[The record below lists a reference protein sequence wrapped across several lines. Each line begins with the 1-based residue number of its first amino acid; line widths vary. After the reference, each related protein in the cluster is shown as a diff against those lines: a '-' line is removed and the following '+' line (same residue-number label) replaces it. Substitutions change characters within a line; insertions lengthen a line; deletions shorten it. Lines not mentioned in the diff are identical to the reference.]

1 MWITITF
8 AVLGLIVG
16 LRITSRM
23 GAVFLMF
30 AFVTIVHVV
39 FTTGPD
45 MLTQSAYGRRLAA
58 TFRALVD
65 NGDAG
70 LMNLMGASALG
81 LVGAWNGGV
90 ERSDLVAV
98 AMLFEKAEGGG
109 ERGADL
115 GFAELRVPGGGPDD
129 VVDHG

>member
-16 LRITSRM
+16 LRISSRM

-81 LVGAWNGGV
+81 LVGAWLLHGFSADHPV
-90 ERSDLVAV
+90 R
-98 AMLFEKAEGGG
+98 FEEESKRRRRAHK
-109 ERGADL
+109 
-115 GFAELRVPGGGPDD
+115 LRHDPC
-129 VVDHG
+129 